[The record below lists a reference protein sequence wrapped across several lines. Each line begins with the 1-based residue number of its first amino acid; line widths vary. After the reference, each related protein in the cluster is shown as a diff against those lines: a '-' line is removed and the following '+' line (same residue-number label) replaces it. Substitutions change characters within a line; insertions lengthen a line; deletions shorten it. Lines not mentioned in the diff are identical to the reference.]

1 MKGNLVLIHWNPLE
15 AQELAIP
22 LRADGW
28 DVDVESRDGARAG
41 KTILTKKP
49 DAVLIYLSR
58 LPSHGCITAKG
69 VRAYKG
75 GRHIP
80 IIFIDGKSEA
90 VKKTMLEV
98 PDGRFVRSRELYK
111 MLEDLHRTVKRR
123 KSSD

>member
-1 MKGNLVLIHWNPLE
+1 MKGNLILIHWNPLE

-28 DVDVESRDGARAG
+28 DVDVESKDGARAG
-41 KTILTKKP
+41 KMILTRKP
-49 DAVLIYLSR
+49 DAVVIYLSR

-80 IIFIDGKSEA
+80 IIFVDGKSEA
-90 VKKTMLEV
+90 VKKAQSDV
-98 PDGRFVRSRELYK
+98 PDGLFIRKRELK
-111 MLEDLHRTVKRR
+111 KILDDLSKAGRR
-123 KSSD
+123 IK